1 MNWVTCCGF
10 GLQPTKRPFD
20 EANLELTF
28 YNIKPWRMSETWP
41 ILSPPANP
49 CPVVAGAAAAAAA
62 AANNSQQQR
71 PTAETP
77 NADAQQ
83 L

>member
-1 MNWVTCCGF
+1 
-10 GLQPTKRPFD
+10 
-20 EANLELTF
+20 
-28 YNIKPWRMSETWP
+28 MSEPWP
-41 ILSPPANP
+41 ILSPPAIP

-62 AANNSQQQR
+62 ATNNSQQQR